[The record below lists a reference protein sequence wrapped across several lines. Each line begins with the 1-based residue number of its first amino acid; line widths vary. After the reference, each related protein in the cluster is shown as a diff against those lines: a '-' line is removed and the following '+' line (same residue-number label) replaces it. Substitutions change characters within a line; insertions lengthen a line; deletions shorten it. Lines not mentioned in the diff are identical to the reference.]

1 MLALAMAM
9 LYQEMDAEVHQS
21 DLLQMKVKA
30 IVGSCC
36 TVQLEIK
43 SS

>member
-9 LYQEMDAEVHQS
+9 YQEMDAEVHQS

-36 TVQLEIK
+36 TFQLEIK
-43 SS
+43 SC